1 MVFNIGVW
9 CLAMSYQIK
18 QDSEQI
24 TTAITEMCMIFHQNA
39 TGLSDQFFREQLR
52 HFYVTPTS
60 YLELLG
66 TYRDLLTKKRNEIDS
81 MRNRYSVSITHHEV
95 FEFGHE
101 LLGGIFLAVSYLSKI
116 RLRTDLSAS
125 LYFWCRR
132 VAY

>member
-1 MVFNIGVW
+1 
-9 CLAMSYQIK
+9 MSYQIE

-39 TGLSDQFFREQLR
+39 TGLSDQFFREQQR

-81 MRNRYSVSITHHEV
+81 KRNRYSVSITR
-95 FEFGHE
+95 GH
-101 LLGGIFLAVSYLSKI
+101 FRI
-116 RLRTDLSAS
+116 RS
-125 LYFWCRR
+125 LTSGWNYSSRSCYFRAEKLFTNLVGNCGYICR
-132 VAY
+132 VD